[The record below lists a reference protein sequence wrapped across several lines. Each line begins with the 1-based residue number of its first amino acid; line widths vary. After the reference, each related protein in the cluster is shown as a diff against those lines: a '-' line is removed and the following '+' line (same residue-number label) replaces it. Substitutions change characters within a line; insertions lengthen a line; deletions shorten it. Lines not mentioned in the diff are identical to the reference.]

1 MLGSVFEAED
11 LVQET
16 FLRAWRARE
25 RFEGRTSFRNWLYR
39 IATNACL
46 NALASLKSRRV
57 LPDTSGSPFETFPEA
72 PATEMVWLEPYPDSL
87 LEGIVDET
95 PGPDARYETREAVR
109 LAFVAAIQQLPPR
122 QRTVLLLR
130 DVLGWSALE
139 TAQLLE
145 TSVAAAN
152 SALQRARTTLEKHYP
167 ADQLADHLTID
178 AGQRVLLDRYVRAW
192 EGADLDGLVALLRD
206 DALLTM
212 PPNREWYR
220 GRAAIRRFFEWVWR
234 TNGPGPFLF
243 VPTAGND
250 QPGYAQYDLSPNGRE
265 WHAHALHILTHDD
278 NAIAALTVFRDTR
291 LFRAFGLA
299 SVLPCEAAP

>member
-1 MLGSVFEAED
+1 MKV
-11 LVQET
+11 V
-16 FLRAWRARE
+16 
-25 RFEGRTSFRNWLYR
+25 
-39 IATNACL
+39 AT
-46 NALASLKSRRV
+46 
-57 LPDTSGSPFETFPEA
+57 
-72 PATEMVWLEPYPDSL
+72 
-87 LEGIVDET
+87 
-95 PGPDARYETREAVR
+95 R

-122 QRTVLLLR
+122 QRATLLLR
-130 DVLGWSALE
+130 DVLGWSAVE

-167 ADQLADHLTID
+167 ADQRADHLTID

-192 EGADLDGLVALLRD
+192 EGADVDGLVGLLRN

-220 GRAAIRRFFEWVWR
+220 GRAAIRRFFEWLWR
-234 TNGPGPFLF
+234 MNRPDQNLF
-243 VPTAGND
+243 VPTAANG
-250 QPGYAQYDLSPNGRE
+250 QPGYAQYDLSPSGRE
-265 WHAHALHILTHDD
+265 WHAHALQILTPEN

-299 SVLPCEAAP
+299 PVRPRQPAP